1 MSAST
6 YLGLIDLS
14 RLAGLPRT
22 RGDEYE
28 DLRALLVEH
37 AAAQDAPTSR
47 LAQMI
52 ALACLGENH
61 LWQDLGLSSRQL
73 LSSLMREN
81 FPRLFYANSGN
92 MRWKKFFYRE
102 LCQRAGIRVCRSPS
116 CAECSE
122 MAVCFGPEADTA
134 AAVPV
139 PAAAHRFGV

>member
-1 MSAST
+1 MSAT
-6 YLGLIDLS
+6 AYLGLIDLS

-28 DLRALLVEH
+28 DVRALLVDH
-37 AAAQDAPTSR
+37 AAAQDAPTLR

-61 LWQDLGLSSRQL
+61 LWQDLGLPSRQR

-81 FPRLFYANSGN
+81 FPGLFFANSGN

-102 LCQRAGIRVCRSPS
+102 LCQRAGIRICRSPS
-116 CAECSE
+116 CAACSE
-122 MAVCFGPEADTA
+122 MTVCFGPEEDMAV
-134 AAVPV
+134 AVP
-139 PAAAHRFGV
+139 AMAH